1 MYVEPKDQSAWV
13 YFDWL
18 IPHLCLLCT
27 LSLTIS
33 VKTYHMHIT
42 CGPTVNCLD
51 EDAKRPLLED
61 EIHQCDELLGVEPDC
76 VCLSI
81 SSPFLPHFLSL
92 PMHHHHLLHPLF
104 AVALLTKMR
113 LCVLLNNG
121 TQTDESREL
130 LERLLVLDPARTG
143 YYRYILS
150 VQ

>member
-1 MYVEPKDQSAWV
+1 
-13 YFDWL
+13 
-18 IPHLCLLCT
+18 
-27 LSLTIS
+27 
-33 VKTYHMHIT
+33 
-42 CGPTVNCLD
+42 
-51 EDAKRPLLED
+51 
-61 EIHQCDELLGVEPDC
+61 
-76 VCLSI
+76 
-81 SSPFLPHFLSL
+81 
-92 PMHHHHLLHPLF
+92 MHHHHLLHPLF

>member
-33 VKTYHMHIT
+33 VKTHHMHIT

-81 SSPFLPHFLSL
+81 SSPFFFCHTFCLCPCITTISFIPSL
-92 PMHHHHLLHPLF
+92 QW
-104 AVALLTKMR
+104 R
-113 LCVLLNNG
+113 C
-121 TQTDESREL
+121 
-130 LERLLVLDPARTG
+130 
-143 YYRYILS
+143 
-150 VQ
+150 